1 MSDSP
6 TFRLCDSDRLSTFR
20 LSDSDSD
27 SGSFRHRR
35 GELFHWGKSLPGFC
49 PWRAAGGLLPG
60 SPPWQGL
67 AGRARLRPMAASAR
81 LQALAGKRQGLRPGK
96 PSARLRPLAASSWGR
111 CLQLGLF
118 HTMARLLPPAGSLFS
133 DQWWKWWKW
142 LFRFGTL
149 FFYIKACTK
158 TLAFLYAKKKTKFFV
173 DF

>member
-6 TFRLCDSDRLSTFR
+6 TFRLCDSDRLPTFR

-67 AGRARLRPMAASAR
+67 AGRARLPALAASAR

-96 PSARLRPLAASSWGR
+96 PAARLARWRCFQLGAVASSWGPLPPAGGFSIPWPAR
-111 CLQLGLF
+111 VLQLPASSCLF
-118 HTMARLLPPAGSLFS
+118 SDLARPRPPAGSLFS
-133 DQWWKWWKW
+133 DQWWKW
-142 LFRFGTL
+142 
-149 FFYIKACTK
+149 
-158 TLAFLYAKKKTKFFV
+158 
-173 DF
+173 